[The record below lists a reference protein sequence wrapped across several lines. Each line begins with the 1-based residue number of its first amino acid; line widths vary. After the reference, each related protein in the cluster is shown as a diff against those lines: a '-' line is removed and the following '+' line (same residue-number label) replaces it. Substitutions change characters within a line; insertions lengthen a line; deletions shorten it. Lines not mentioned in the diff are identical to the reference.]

1 MSMYCGIIRRSTC
14 CTLAI
19 HDLESGPSMDIRKE
33 FLPFSRPSIGEG
45 EINKVVTCLKSGW
58 ITTGA
63 LCKEFEDSFCQL
75 TTAGQAIAL
84 NSATAGMHLTLTAL
98 GIGKGDE
105 VITPSMTF
113 ASTINMIALLG
124 ATPVFAD
131 IDYGTLNIN
140 ADLIEEKITSKTK
153 AIIPVHFAGA
163 PADMEKINQIAQKYN
178 LKVIEDAA
186 HAVGTYYK
194 GIHAGGFGHIA
205 IFSFHPIKNIT
216 TGEGGMITLND
227 AVLEKKLR
235 VLRFHGIERDAWKR
249 YGKGGNPSYD
259 IAQPGYKYNLP
270 DMLAALGIVQLERL
284 QEFNTRRSKLA
295 NLYLEG
301 LKGISGIELPKLPGY
316 DHTHAW
322 HLFVI
327 KNLTLA
333 RNEFMN
339 KLAEYNIGYGLHFP
353 AAHTL
358 SYVREKFA
366 TTAGTLK
373 ETSRAAD
380 KILSL
385 PLFPDMLEEDVQYV
399 CSAIK
404 EIMKHG

>member
-1 MSMYCGIIRRSTC
+1 MKT
-14 CTLAI
+14 
-19 HDLESGPSMDIRKE
+19 RKE

-45 EINKVVTCLKSGW
+45 EINKVVACLKSGW

-63 LCKEFEDSFCQL
+63 LGKEFEDKFCKL
-75 TTAGQAIAL
+75 TTASQAIAL
-84 NSATAGMHLTLTAL
+84 NSATAGMHLTLAAL
-98 GIGKGDE
+98 AIGKGDE

-113 ASTINMIALLG
+113 ASTINMIALRG
-124 ATPVFAD
+124 AIPIFVD

-163 PADMEKINQIAQKYN
+163 PADMEKINRIAKRHN
-178 LKVIEDAA
+178 LQVIEDAA

-216 TGEGGMITLND
+216 TGEGGMVTLSD
-227 AVLEKKLR
+227 VVLEKKLR
-235 VLRFHGIERDAWKR
+235 LLRFHGIERDAWKR

-259 IAQPGYKYNLP
+259 ITQPGYKYNLP
-270 DMLAALGIVQLERL
+270 DILAALGVVQLERL

-295 NLYLEG
+295 KLYLEG
-301 LKGISGIELPKLPGY
+301 LKGITGIELPELPDY
-316 DHTHAW
+316 DHTHSW

-327 KNLTLA
+327 KNTKID
-333 RNEFMN
+333 RDEFMN

-353 AAHTL
+353 AAHNL
-358 SYVREKFA
+358 SYVKEKYA
-366 TTAGTLK
+366 MPAGSLK
-373 ETSRAAD
+373 ETRPRGGKD
-380 KILSL
+380 T
-385 PLFPDMLEEDVQYV
+385 LFAFISGYV
-399 CSAIK
+399 R
-404 EIMKHG
+404 

>member
-1 MSMYCGIIRRSTC
+1 MK
-14 CTLAI
+14 
-19 HDLESGPSMDIRKE
+19 IRKE

-45 EINKVVTCLKSGW
+45 EINKVVACLKSGW

-63 LCKEFEDSFCQL
+63 LCKEFEDNFCKL
-75 TTAGQAIAL
+75 TSALQAIAI

-113 ASTINMIALLG
+113 ASTINMIALLD
-124 ATPVFAD
+124 AVPVFAD

-140 ADLIEEKITSKTK
+140 ADLIEKSITAKTK

-163 PADMEKINQIAQKYN
+163 PADMDKINRIAQKHN
-178 LKVIEDAA
+178 LIVIEDAA

-194 GIHAGGFGHIA
+194 GVSAGGFGHIT

-216 TGEGGMITLND
+216 TGEGGMITLSD
-227 AVLEKKLR
+227 AELEKKLR
-235 VLRFHGIERDAWKR
+235 MLRFHGIERDAWKR

-270 DMLAALGIVQLERL
+270 DMLAALGVVQLERL

-295 NLYLEG
+295 KLYLEG
-301 LKGISGIELPKLPGY
+301 LNGISGIELPQLPGY

-327 KNLTLA
+327 KNLKLN
-333 RNEFMN
+333 RDEFMN

-353 AAHTL
+353 ATHIL
-358 SYVREKFA
+358 SYVKERYPVVA
-366 TTAGTLK
+366 DTLK
-373 ETSRAAD
+373 ETNRAAD

-404 EIMKHG
+404 EIMKNE